1 MLCMTT
7 QPARSGPSHPADDL
21 APVSPELG
29 EDEADRAV
37 LEARH
42 LASLGADLVL
52 QQSLTLDLDS
62 AASRAGIDSSTFLQL
77 WKTLGVD
84 VSVPETLRFSE
95 LDAALTRSLCARDNF
110 GDRGGDELLRVV
122 GQALAQVA
130 EAAVS
135 FYVQDVEPH
144 LLQDDL
150 APVDLAQHQAHAAN
164 KALEIGD
171 GLGALFR
178 HHLMDA
184 ISRQR
189 TTQVDQKDPVVSRL
203 AVGFV
208 DLVGFT
214 AMSHEL
220 SSRQLS
226 QFVVDFAARAFR
238 TTAESN
244 ARVVKHVGD
253 EVMFVAFTA
262 EQACRVALDLVAD
275 FTDVGVQP
283 RGGLAFGDVLS
294 RHGDYYG
301 PVVNLAARL
310 ADLAVPGEVLVA
322 PEVAEAASPSAISF
336 EPAGRRQLKGF
347 PHPVAVHSLLG
358 TSPPPPS

>member
-1 MLCMTT
+1 MTA
-7 QPARSGPSHPADDL
+7 QPARPGPSRPADDL
-21 APVSPELG
+21 APLSPELG
-29 EDEADRAV
+29 ENQAAR
-37 LEARH
+37 EARH
-42 LASLGADLVL
+42 LTRLGADLVL
-52 QQSLTLDLDS
+52 QQRLDLDVES
-62 AASRAGIDSSTFLQL
+62 AASRAGTDSSTFLEL

-95 LDAALTRSLCARDNF
+95 LDAALTRSLCAPDNF

-150 APVDLAQHQAHAAN
+150 PTVDLAQHQAHAAT

-226 QFVVDFAARAFR
+226 QFVVDFEARAFR

-262 EQACRVALDLVAD
+262 DQACRVALDLVSE

-283 RGGLAFGDVLS
+283 RGGLAFGHVLS

-322 PEVAEAASPSAISF
+322 PEVAKTASSSAISF

-347 PHPVAVHSLLG
+347 PHPVAVHSLLR